1 MTTRTP
7 RILVVDDEPSILET
21 VGGVLR
27 DEGFEIDTASTAR
40 GAMSTA
46 VASRPDMMVLDVM
59 LPDFDGI
66 EIARRLRADGH
77 ALAILFLTA
86 RDTVEDCVNGLRVGG
101 DDYMTKPFSLDEL
114 VERVRAILRR
124 TRGAVADPNVIVAG
138 DLTIDVTTHEVWRNH
153 TAVHLTAT
161 EFALLNYFAR
171 NPRLVL
177 SKSQIL
183 AAVWPD
189 DVAVDENIVE
199 TFVSYLRKKLDRLG
213 PPVLHTVRLVGYSF
227 RPIFD

>member
-1 MTTRTP
+1 MMARAP

-27 DEGFEIDTASTAR
+27 DEGYEIDTASTAR
-40 GAMSTA
+40 SAMSTA
-46 VASRPDMMVLDVM
+46 VACRPDMVVLDVM

-86 RDTVEDCVNGLRVGG
+86 RDTVEDRVNGLRIGG
-101 DDYMTKPFSLDEL
+101 DDYMTKPFSLEEL

-124 TRGAVADPNVIVAG
+124 TRAVAADHNVIVTG
-138 DLTIDVTTHEVWRNH
+138 DLTIDATTHEVWRNR

-161 EFALLNYFAR
+161 EFNLLHYFAR

-177 SKSQIL
+177 SKTQIL

-189 DVAVDENIVE
+189 DASVDENVVE